1 MHVRNELEW
10 QGLSERLYVVQQYLD
25 NDDDGRIDDEGIPD
39 SVVQLPCPDEELR
52 ATMLQEFLI
61 IDHKYR
67 ESLVDLD
74 VNYLPI
80 VQ

>member
-1 MHVRNELEW
+1 MDI
-10 QGLSERLYVVQQYLD
+10 VQRYLD
-25 NDDDGRIDDEGIPD
+25 DDDDGRIDEEGIPD
-39 SVVQLPCPDEELR
+39 STAQLPCPDEELR